1 LVCFVYVVCLVSL
14 VDPEEQNKPDKPNK
28 PDEPDKRS
36 MIVSPE
42 EFDRWIQEA
51 LAELPPRF
59 AALAEEVAIV
69 VEEEPSLEVLRD
81 LELESEDDLL
91 GLYQGIPIDETSF
104 FQPAGELPARISIY
118 RGPILRLCR
127 TKADVIQEVR
137 DTVVHELGHHVGL
150 DDEEMPY

>member
-1 LVCFVYVVCLVSL
+1 MRAER
-14 VDPEEQNKPDKPNK
+14 P
-28 PDEPDKRS
+28 

-59 AALAEEVAIV
+59 AALAAEVAIV

-91 GLYQGIPIDETSF
+91 GLYQGIPIDQTSF

-127 TKADVIQEVR
+127 TQAEVIQEVR

-150 DDEEMPY
+150 DDDEMPY